1 MRATDVCRPAG
12 LHTTNLAGGRSPV
25 DKEDAALKKACG
37 EFEALFFSQV
47 LKSMRKTVQESD
59 LFGSREKETLFRE
72 MLDDEIAREI
82 CCSNGFGLAKLLY
95 SELSR
100 GVGAKHSQKSDSG

>member
-1 MRATDVCRPAG
+1 MRANEIPQPTG
-12 LHTTNLAGGRSPV
+12 LHPPKSVVKQDRTDR
-25 DKEDAALKKACG
+25 KDAALKKACG

-47 LKSMRKTVQESD
+47 LRSMRKTVQESD
-59 LFGSREKETLFRE
+59 LFGSRERETLFRE

-82 CCSNGFGLAKLLY
+82 CCSNDFGLAKLLY

-100 GVGAKHSQKSDSG
+100 RVGTKHSQKSDSG